1 MEITG
6 TRDDKSAILKKKLV
20 FVLVL
25 KKGGYLKRHL
35 NLVNY
40 RRNVK
45 CMINVLFGLV
55 INIWRF

>member
-6 TRDDKSAILKKKLV
+6 TRDDKSAIFKKKLV

-40 RRNVK
+40 RSNVK
-45 CMINVLFGLV
+45 CMINVLFGFV